1 MERNFFLQ
9 EWSVCVCVCVCVC
22 VLSFTKSL
30 TFIANFPHQTPAT
43 WCAVDSLLSLWLLLK
58 NLLLRSS
65 SFLLPFGL
73 SEESFPL
80 QVVSFSGK
88 CHQMLKMSLWSFF
101 FRMIKSC
108 SPLCINVFLFFL
120 FVFFCC
126 KLDSRLEGWISLPTK
141 NTKRFGWDK
150 KVMCPLL
157 FSRI

>member
-1 MERNFFLQ
+1 MWRTFFLQ
-9 EWSVCVCVCVCVC
+9 EWSVCVDI
-22 VLSFTKSL
+22 TKSF
-30 TFIANFPHQTPAT
+30 TFIAHFPHQTPT
-43 WCAVDSLLSLWLLLK
+43 IWCAVDSLSLILLK

-88 CHQMLKMSLWSFF
+88 CHQMLKMSRCSFF
-101 FRMIKSC
+101 FLAWLKAA
-108 SPLCINVFLFFL
+108 LLFVLTSSF
-120 FVFFCC
+120 FVFFRC